1 MRIFILRVGLCL
13 NLRHRSVA
21 AFTFLSGRL
30 RKFSRVVVAG
40 RALHLSGHTV
50 LHRHSGKSRSVG
62 SESRARKQGS
72 KERNKEF
79 FHVSPLCFEVSGSV
93 SAGFQSEYHAVN
105 GRASS
110 ETVHTMDASGY
121 FAGCIQSGNRSKC
134 CRRKNFR
141 SRIDGDTAHA
151 IVKFRC

>member
-1 MRIFILRVGLCL
+1 MKKPLVISTFLQLRLCL

-72 KERNKEF
+72 KERNQEF
-79 FHVSPLCFEVSGSV
+79 FHVSSPVL
-93 SAGFQSEYHAVN
+93 
-105 GRASS
+105 
-110 ETVHTMDASGY
+110 
-121 FAGCIQSGNRSKC
+121 
-134 CRRKNFR
+134 
-141 SRIDGDTAHA
+141 
-151 IVKFRC
+151 

>member
-1 MRIFILRVGLCL
+1 MFGVANDTVDRVSVVSGLMRIFILRVGLCL

-79 FHVSPLCFEVSGSV
+79 FHVSSPVL
-93 SAGFQSEYHAVN
+93 
-105 GRASS
+105 
-110 ETVHTMDASGY
+110 
-121 FAGCIQSGNRSKC
+121 
-134 CRRKNFR
+134 
-141 SRIDGDTAHA
+141 
-151 IVKFRC
+151 